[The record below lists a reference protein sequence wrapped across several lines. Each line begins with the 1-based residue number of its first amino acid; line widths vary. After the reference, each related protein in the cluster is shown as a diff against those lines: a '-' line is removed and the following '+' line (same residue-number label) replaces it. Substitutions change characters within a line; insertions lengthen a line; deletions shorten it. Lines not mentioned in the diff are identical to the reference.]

1 MRDILDILE
10 YEIGHLREALRYL
23 NESYH
28 RCLKI
33 DIGSKFPLSD
43 DELIELEALS
53 ARFSRC
59 VDIILKKIFRYMDE
73 LELENNKNIIDRI
86 QSAEKRELISSDKDW
101 FDIRNL
107 RNYIAHEYS
116 SMNFRDTI
124 SEIIKYT
131 PEVLKTGENIIHY
144 TLKIKNKLK

>member
-10 YEIGHLREALRYL
+10 YEAGYLKEALKYL

-33 DIGSKFPLSD
+33 DINHKLHLSD
-43 DELIELEALS
+43 DEMIELEVLS

-59 VDIILKKIFRYMDE
+59 VDIMLKKIFRYLDE
-73 LELENNKNIIDRI
+73 LELENNRNIFDRI
-86 QSAEKRELISSDKDW
+86 QSAEKRELILSAQDW

-116 SMNFRDTI
+116 SMNFRDTVSDVI
-124 SEIIKYT
+124 RYT
-131 PEVLKTGENIIHY
+131 PEVLKTGENTIHY
-144 TLKIKNKLK
+144 ILQIKNRIK